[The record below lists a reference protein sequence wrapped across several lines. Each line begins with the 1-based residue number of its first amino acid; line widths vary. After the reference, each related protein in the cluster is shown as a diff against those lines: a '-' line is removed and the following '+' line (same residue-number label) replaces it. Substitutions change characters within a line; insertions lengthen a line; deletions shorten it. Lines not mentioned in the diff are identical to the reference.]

1 MVIIRRRFPATA
13 RARPGARVPAAGP
26 RDAPRVGLAAPR
38 AAPTPASP
46 PPAGRHEIAGPRR
59 PSSWKPARHPA
70 AGSSRRRGGGGTAI
84 ALAED
89 EEASLLWAALGSRN
103 GHSATVLV
111 GAAAKSLPIQRGI
124 ISPGPMS
131 ARPVTGPMP
140 LDRSLS
146 PDWAVGIVFGAPRV
160 RPPAL
165 SSVNPV
171 SGDPSGKLRGLG
183 PPLPEGV
190 AERRRRAGQ
199 GGAAPGGAGRGG
211 ARGGGGGGGGGGP
224 GGAVAAAAGGGRPG
238 FGGRRGAAW
247 GSPRGP
253 RLRD

>member
-1 MVIIRRRFPATA
+1 MRS
-13 RARPGARVPAAGP
+13 RVRAGP
-26 RDAPRVGLAAPR
+26 R
-38 AAPTPASP
+38 
-46 PPAGRHEIAGPRR
+46 
-59 PSSWKPARHPA
+59 
-70 AGSSRRRGGGGTAI
+70 AGSQLGTLLLAHPGGEGGAGTAI

-211 ARGGGGGGGGGGP
+211 ARGGGGGGGGGP
-224 GGAVAAAAGGGRPG
+224 GGGGCGGGGRRQAWLWRAPG
-238 FGGRRGAAW
+238 RCLGEPAGTTPAGLISLGRCTAGDRTSLGSW
-247 GSPRGP
+247 GMGIQ
-253 RLRD
+253 